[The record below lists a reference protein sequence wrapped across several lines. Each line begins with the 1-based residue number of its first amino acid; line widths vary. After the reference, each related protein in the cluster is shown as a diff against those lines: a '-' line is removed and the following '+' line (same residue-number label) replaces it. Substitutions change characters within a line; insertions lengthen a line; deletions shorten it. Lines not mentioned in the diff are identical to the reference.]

1 MQESSVSTEKEGK
14 QESWKKKVDDA
25 KMQGN
30 QQKVQQKQSE
40 KQDSA
45 CFNTIGQA
53 GMVVEDT
60 HSFLDSTIA
69 TTVMGNKREEKKKRD
84 APAQRSE

>member
-1 MQESSVSTEKEGK
+1 
-14 QESWKKKVDDA
+14 
-25 KMQGN
+25 MQGN

-69 TTVMGNKREEKKKRD
+69 TTVMGNKREEEEKKGMQLLNGVND
-84 APAQRSE
+84 GVTFLHFWGGAL